1 MSEQG
6 REWEVPPRNT
16 ILQQLLSHTPHRTC
30 PLAANSRQRRT
41 IGSFLATAGSLVVV
55 VWVLCFS
62 CSFVW
67 CRLFVYCWKPA
78 VERTSVSPN
87 LISRR
92 FISPSSYSLSKSCSS
107 LLKQASCRM
116 TTTC

>member
-55 VWVLCFS
+55 V
-62 CSFVW
+62 
-67 CRLFVYCWKPA
+67 
-78 VERTSVSPN
+78 
-87 LISRR
+87 
-92 FISPSSYSLSKSCSS
+92 
-107 LLKQASCRM
+107 
-116 TTTC
+116 